1 MLDQSDVDAGAIHL
15 RRALRAQIAQA
26 EVRDLRFG
34 RPSLRAHAGTPEHR
48 RDSVARVALTFTR
61 MHERR
66 IDDGFAEK
74 LIVFSALSAVR
85 LRR

>member
-1 MLDQSDVDAGAIHL
+1 
-15 RRALRAQIAQA
+15 
-26 EVRDLRFG
+26 
-34 RPSLRAHAGTPEHR
+34 
-48 RDSVARVALTFTR
+48 